1 MPRRTATPATPAP
14 PAPLPPPPRDPAT
27 LAESD
32 PQWAANLATL
42 RRHWK
47 WANFSQFFYTFAPLL
62 AIPDVFLS
70 DIEDDLARGT
80 NLFLPRVMHRLL
92 YTLSQDRKITIDNWQ
107 SALRRQYLRRAP
119 ELNPIGPEPKV
130 PSRESSIAPSEPA
143 EEDTKVNTDADTK
156 PTDDA
161 ENVNTEQADVKETLS
176 EDAELRGESSNTK
189 LEPHE
194 DSKVPSKAN
203 SEQPRL
209 KTEEQE
215 ESKDWLE
222 LPMLAKLNSLQL
234 LTDWQFHNPYR
245 VRQIMKDDDD
255 AANWRIEPI
264 GYDAKTNAY
273 WLIGPDRLWI
283 QRVPPKPPRT
293 RKRKRPAPTPKKA
306 STSKAAA
313 VESSDTDDEPVTRSK
328 RTRTQSNAAKSSSQ
342 VHSRAQANGR
352 ATRASRRQTRASSP
366 APELSSPGKSTRAAK
381 VQANKK
387 LDMQAKELAEF
398 QRQAAREAKA
408 HASPRAARRA
418 PPSPAKRAVGTRVS
432 ARLRRSTRGAADEDG
447 DDDDAEWQE
456 VPDEWLQ
463 GDENPSPSRRSS
475 ARMRATKGKAKA
487 VEEDEDEDE
496 AEAEEA
502 EAEEADAD
510 GDTDADGE
518 KDARVD
524 EKGAGDVAGA
534 GAGAGS
540 GDAHGH
546 ELLQKAGL
554 ESDAESDLTDLS
566 EDPQKPDQEE
576 DIQMAEPED
585 DDNDA
590 SETPAPAKSR
600 NARTRARKSTGGG
613 GGGRRKSARQTR
625 RAPPRAKMAVPKE
638 ADVQPSAQE
647 EEPREDE
654 PPHADVD
661 DDEPAA
667 PELPAD
673 FVEWEA
679 IAVTLPEWEH
689 VADRFANATHY
700 LEKALYKTLTQH
712 IVPVVTAELRE
723 HEKRRRMEEA
733 IVHRKRS
740 SRIALKESEKEE
752 ARLAAKKRAEEE
764 EKMARAKRQEA
775 RLKKEEAERAK
786 RERAREQR
794 AKERE
799 EREAR
804 ARAKAE
810 RAESKGVDT
819 SVARST
825 ATPTVNGTQPS
836 SSVQPS
842 RVVTPNGVR
851 SPDWVLDCEVCH
863 KQGVNVDDGL
873 PMVSCGSCN
882 RWQHIPC
889 HDLNDQRSGRSRRNW
904 EEQQFYCS
912 RCRARATNGG
922 GSAYGSH
929 AQGYP
934 APSQYSWS
942 QAARTGAVHKP
953 MGVDPYAQTSDLRYS
968 HRSPLENGPG
978 YPQQQQYSANHV
990 GAASYSRPSYPNNG
1004 FSFPHYQS
1012 DQRGMPS
1019 RGAPLPPSHSSGWG
1033 NGNGYSPSSADLLN
1047 GRMQSA
1053 QFAPQYTH
1061 AGGAYTNNRIPS
1073 TYQNSSPTFSTHDAP
1088 SMSAA
1093 RWPST
1098 STNGYHPSPST
1109 GNAVQTAAE
1118 SLAFMHDTGSRYNGG
1133 SSAWPAQQ
1141 QSYSHSHGQPSSM
1154 PSFSQSGHA
1163 SQHGGRSSYPG
1174 QSQLSPVDPLAS
1186 HAYPAPRAEQH
1197 VGSSLPSGGGSSFNF
1212 PS

>member
-1 MPRRTATPATPAP
+1 M
-14 PAPLPPPPRDPAT
+14 
-27 LAESD
+27 
-32 PQWAANLATL
+32 
-42 RRHWK
+42 
-47 WANFSQFFYTFAPLL
+47 
-62 AIPDVFLS
+62 PDVFLA

-130 PSRESSIAPSEPA
+130 PSRESSVAPSEPA
-143 EEDTKVNTDADTK
+143 EKDSKVNADADTK
-156 PTDDA
+156 PADRAEDA
-161 ENVNTEQADVKETLS
+161 NAEQADGKDVSS
-176 EDAELRGESSNTK
+176 EQAEPTGESSSTK

-209 KTEEQE
+209 KTEERE

-222 LPMLAKLNSLQL
+222 LPMLAKLDSLQL
-234 LTDWQFHNPYR
+234 LTDWQFHNPYK

-283 QRVPPKPPRT
+283 QRVPPKPPRA

-313 VESSDTDDEPVTRSK
+313 AESSDDDDDDEPVTRSK
-328 RTRTQSNAAKSSSQ
+328 RTRTQSNATKSSSQ
-342 VHSRAQANGR
+342 AQSRSQANGR

-408 HASPRAARRA
+408 HASPRASRRA

-432 ARLRRSTRGAADEDG
+432 ARLRRSTRVATDEDG

-463 GDENPSPSRRSS
+463 GDENPTPSRRSS
-475 ARMRATKGKAKA
+475 ARTRATKGKARA

-502 EAEEADAD
+502 EEADAD
-510 GDTDADGE
+510 GETDAGGE
-518 KDARVD
+518 KDD
-524 EKGAGDVAGA
+524 EQDAGDVAGN
-534 GAGAGS
+534 
-540 GDAHGH
+540 GDADGH
-546 ELLQKAGL
+546 KLLQKAGL

-566 EDPQKPDQEE
+566 EDPQKPDEE
-576 DIQMAEPED
+576 DVQMAEPED
-585 DDNDA
+585 DDNS
-590 SETPAPAKSR
+590 SEEAPAPAKSR
-600 NARTRARKSTGGG
+600 NARTRSRKSTG

-625 RAPPRAKMAVPKE
+625 KAPPRAREKKVALQE
-638 ADVQPSAQE
+638 DVQPDAQE
-647 EEPREDE
+647 EEPKEDE
-654 PPHADVD
+654 QEQPPHE
-661 DDEPAA
+661 DEPAA

-723 HEKRRRMEEA
+723 HEKRRRLEEA

-764 EKMARAKRQEA
+764 EKMARARRQEA

-810 RAESKGVDT
+810 RAESKDVDT
-819 SVARST
+819 SAARST

-836 SSVQPS
+836 SVQPS
-842 RVVTPNGVR
+842 RVVTPNAFRNFTHEASRMTGSQWSHVVTAIGGNIYLAMISTTSDR
-851 SPDWVLDCEVCH
+851 
-863 KQGVNVDDGL
+863 VDHGEIGKNSNFIAVIVEHE
-873 PMVSCGSCN
+873 PQTVVERTVAM
-882 RWQHIPC
+882 PK
-889 HDLNDQRSGRSRRNW
+889 
-904 EEQQFYCS
+904 
-912 RCRARATNGG
+912 
-922 GSAYGSH
+922 
-929 AQGYP
+929 
-934 APSQYSWS
+934 
-942 QAARTGAVHKP
+942 AAVPKP

-968 HRSPLENGPG
+968 HRSPLENGSG

-1012 DQRGMPS
+1012 DQRGVPS
-1019 RGAPLPPSHSSGWG
+1019 RGAPLPPLHSSGWG
-1033 NGNGYSPSSADLLN
+1033 NGSGYPSPADHLN
-1047 GRMQSA
+1047 GRMQST
-1053 QFAPQYTH
+1053 QFAAQYAHT
-1061 AGGAYTNNRIPS
+1061 GGAYANSSRVPS
-1073 TYQNSSPTFSTHDAP
+1073 TYQASRLNPSSPYDAP

-1098 STNGYHPSPST
+1098 SATNGYHST
-1109 GNAVQTAAE
+1109 PTAGNAVQAAAE
-1118 SLAFMHDTGSRYNGG
+1118 SLAYMHDTGSRYNG
-1133 SSAWPAQQ
+1133 SSSSWPAQQ
-1141 QSYSHSHGQPSSM
+1141 SYGHGQSSM
-1154 PSFSQSGHA
+1154 HSFSQSGHA
-1163 SQHGGRSSYPG
+1163 SQHGRSSYP

-1197 VGSSLPSGGGSSFNF
+1197 VGSSLPGGGSSFNF

>member
-14 PAPLPPPPRDPAT
+14 PAPLPPPPRDPAI

-32 PQWAANLATL
+32 PQWATNLATL

-62 AIPDVFLS
+62 AMPDVFLA

-130 PSRESSIAPSEPA
+130 PSRESSVAPSEPA
-143 EEDTKVNTDADTK
+143 EKDSKVNADADTK
-156 PTDDA
+156 PADRAEDA
-161 ENVNTEQADVKETLS
+161 NAEQADGKDVSS
-176 EDAELRGESSNTK
+176 EQAEPTGESSSTK

-209 KTEEQE
+209 KTEERE

-222 LPMLAKLNSLQL
+222 LPMLAKLDSLQL
-234 LTDWQFHNPYR
+234 LTDWQFHNPYK

-283 QRVPPKPPRT
+283 QRVPPKPPRA

-313 VESSDTDDEPVTRSK
+313 AESSDDDDDDEPVTRSK
-328 RTRTQSNAAKSSSQ
+328 RTRTQSNATKSSSQ
-342 VHSRAQANGR
+342 AQSRSQANGR

-408 HASPRAARRA
+408 HASPRASRRA

-432 ARLRRSTRGAADEDG
+432 ARLRRSTRVATDEDG

-463 GDENPSPSRRSS
+463 GDENPTPSRRSS
-475 ARMRATKGKAKA
+475 ARTRATKGKARA

-502 EAEEADAD
+502 EEADAD
-510 GDTDADGE
+510 GETDAGGE
-518 KDARVD
+518 KDD
-524 EKGAGDVAGA
+524 EQDAGDVAGN
-534 GAGAGS
+534 
-540 GDAHGH
+540 GDADGH
-546 ELLQKAGL
+546 KLLQKAGL

-566 EDPQKPDQEE
+566 EDPQKPDEE
-576 DIQMAEPED
+576 DVQMAEPED
-585 DDNDA
+585 DDNS
-590 SETPAPAKSR
+590 SEEAPAPAKSR
-600 NARTRARKSTGGG
+600 NARTRSRKSTG

-625 RAPPRAKMAVPKE
+625 KAPPRAREKKVALQE
-638 ADVQPSAQE
+638 DVQPDAQE
-647 EEPREDE
+647 EEPKEDE
-654 PPHADVD
+654 QEQPPHE
-661 DDEPAA
+661 DEPAA

-723 HEKRRRMEEA
+723 HEKRRRLEEA

-764 EKMARAKRQEA
+764 EKMARARRQEA

-810 RAESKGVDT
+810 RAESKDVDT
-819 SVARST
+819 SAARST
-825 ATPTVNGTQPS
+825 ATPTVNGTQP

-851 SPDWVLDCEVCH
+851 SPDWVLDCEICH
-863 KQGVNVDDGL
+863 KQGVNVVSYIASSFSELYSRSEQDDGL
-873 PMVSCGSCN
+873 PMVSCGYCN

-889 HDLNDQRSGRSRRNW
+889 HDLNDQRSGRPRRNW

-912 RCRARATNGG
+912 HCRARATNGG
-922 GSAYGSH
+922 GTYGSH

-942 QAARTGAVHKP
+942 QAARTAAVPKP

-968 HRSPLENGPG
+968 HRSPLENGSG

-1012 DQRGMPS
+1012 DQRGVPS
-1019 RGAPLPPSHSSGWG
+1019 RGAPLPPLHSSGWG
-1033 NGNGYSPSSADLLN
+1033 NGSGYPSPADHLN
-1047 GRMQSA
+1047 GRMQST
-1053 QFAPQYTH
+1053 QFAAQYAHT
-1061 AGGAYTNNRIPS
+1061 GGAYANSSRVPS
-1073 TYQNSSPTFSTHDAP
+1073 TYQASRLNPSSPYDAP

-1098 STNGYHPSPST
+1098 SATNGYHST
-1109 GNAVQTAAE
+1109 PTAGNAVQAAAE
-1118 SLAFMHDTGSRYNGG
+1118 SLAYMHDTGSRYNG
-1133 SSAWPAQQ
+1133 SSSSWPAQQ
-1141 QSYSHSHGQPSSM
+1141 SYGHGQSSM
-1154 PSFSQSGHA
+1154 HSFSQSGHA
-1163 SQHGGRSSYPG
+1163 SQHGRSSYP

-1197 VGSSLPSGGGSSFNF
+1197 VGSSLPGGGSSFNF